1 MYAFYLF
8 SLLDIL
14 KVTKYRNI
22 LIYSCRASIVQSVE
36 RLPGLTLF
44 RAPPMPAGRYV
55 EENSSAAILATKRSV
70 GVAPE
75 VNLRDV

>member
-22 LIYSCRASIVQSVE
+22 LIYSKHFQDGTPAEMLLLDYIKFNSVQHW
-36 RLPGLTLF
+36 
-44 RAPPMPAGRYV
+44 
-55 EENSSAAILATKRSV
+55 TK
-70 GVAPE
+70 
-75 VNLRDV
+75 LHH

>member
-14 KVTKYRNI
+14 KVAKYII
-22 LIYSCRASIVQSVE
+22 LIYSCRASIAQSVE

-55 EENSSAAILATKRSV
+55 EENSSAAILATNRSE